1 MDMLGKPESRTLR
14 QNGGAVLDELLV
26 EFEGDLYL
34 GQLWL
39 GAGPKPSPCTPQ
51 YWQFANR
58 GHVVAEFPATR
69 LDTPANVREQFLTVW
84 RGSRR

>member
-1 MDMLGKPESRTLR
+1 M
-14 QNGGAVLDELLV
+14 LDELLV

-39 GAGPKPSPCTPQ
+39 GAGAKSSHCRPQ

-58 GHVVAEFPATR
+58 GHVVAEFPATT

-84 RGSRR
+84 RGSGR

>member
-1 MDMLGKPESRTLR
+1 M
-14 QNGGAVLDELLV
+14 LDELLV

-39 GAGPKPSPCTPQ
+39 GAGAKPSQCTPQ

-58 GHVVAEFPATR
+58 GHVVAEFPATT
-69 LDTPANVREQFLTVW
+69 LDTPANVRQQFLTAW